1 MLKSVEGNVHF
12 RVGRIVKFLQGFAQR
27 ALVTPVGRLTD
38 QSLTRQWLPPSGDY
52 SLMKSI
58 IGRRSYHTM
67 ILNAIRPVFL
77 CAAILDREV
86 IPQAALTKKF
96 ADDRDG
102 RAPCR

>member
-58 IGRRSYHTM
+58 IGRRSYHNDDFERDPSSISVRCNFRQRSNTTGR
-67 ILNAIRPVFL
+67 IN
-77 CAAILDREV
+77 
-86 IPQAALTKKF
+86 KKVC
-96 ADDRDG
+96 G
-102 RAPCR
+102 